1 MRTIRKN
8 IGSRI
13 EKGLVI
19 LAKMKSTEPQAIYFV
34 YVSGINTKLHL
45 YNQINGEMLQPTDD
59 VIQLKLVLGIIT
71 DI

>member
-19 LAKMKSTEPQAIYFV
+19 LAKMKSTEPQAIHFV
-34 YVSGINTKLHL
+34 YVSGINTNLHL

-59 VIQLKLVLGIIT
+59 VIQLKLVLGTIT